1 VPLRGLRE
9 GVALAGSST
18 FLIRKLMKMRDCIYI
33 RYTPER
39 MCKYDVRF
47 NGEICLGKVSIVI
60 KLIGVDL
67 Y

>member
-1 VPLRGLRE
+1 MKFKNYVLMMITF
-9 GVALAGSST
+9 ST
-18 FLIRKLMKMRDCIYI
+18 FLIRKLMKLRECVYI

-39 MCKYDVRF
+39 LCKYDVRF

-67 Y
+67 

>member
-1 VPLRGLRE
+1 MMIMFS
-9 GVALAGSST
+9 A
-18 FLIRKLMKMRDCIYI
+18 FLIRKLMKLRECVYI

-39 MCKYDVRF
+39 LCKYDVRF

-67 Y
+67 

>member
-1 VPLRGLRE
+1 MEFKKYILMIIM
-9 GVALAGSST
+9 SST
-18 FLIRKLMKMRDCIYI
+18 FLIRKLMKMRECIYI